1 MFILVI
7 VDRKITIL
15 SKKTTKQTTQK
26 WVEGDLRLV
35 GLLDTRM
42 IGLLKAIAESGSI
55 NQAAKLV
62 GLSYKGAWQ
71 IIEKANNMAPK
82 VLISTAT
89 GGAKGGG
96 TSLTTAGQ
104 ALLELFT
111 RVDTEHK
118 VFLQKI
124 NQKLAEDPVAQLLLK
139 RLVIKT
145 SATNQL
151 FGSITAIEI
160 GAVNAQVVVKLKGGE
175 QVVAAISLADLTQL
189 NLVVDGDVILL
200 INDPEII
207 MMTDPESYQY
217 SSRNCLAGK
226 VMRIQTDGIDA
237 EVVIQLSSGDS
248 IVAMI
253 TQASAENMNLKLDTP
268 VYALFKSNSVILG
281 TH

>member
-7 VDRKITIL
+7 IDRKVTIL
-15 SKKTTKQTTQK
+15 PTKTSKQTTQK

-42 IGLLKAIAESGSI
+42 IALLKAIAESGSI

-104 ALLELFT
+104 ALLDLFN
-111 RVDTEHK
+111 RVDAEHK
-118 VFLQKI
+118 LFLQKI
-124 NQKLAEDPVAQLLLK
+124 NQKLADDPVAQLLLK

-151 FGSITAIEI
+151 FGSIIAIET

-189 NLVVDGDVILL
+189 NLVVDGDVLLL

-217 SSRNCLAGK
+217 SSRNCLAGR

-237 EVVIQLSSGDS
+237 EVVIQLLSGDS
-248 IVAMI
+248 IVAII
-253 TQASAENMNLKLDTP
+253 TQASAESMNLKLDTP

>member
-1 MFILVI
+1 MPKNTL
-7 VDRKITIL
+7 
-15 SKKTTKQTTQK
+15 KKPIQN

-42 IGLLKAIAESGSI
+42 IGLLKAIAECGSI

-96 TSLTTAGQ
+96 TSLTAAGQ
-104 ALLELFT
+104 ALLELFN
-111 RVDTEHK
+111 RVDAEHK

-124 NQKLAEDPVAQLLLK
+124 NQKLADDPVAQLLLK

-151 FGSITAIEI
+151 FGTIVAIEI
-160 GAVNAQVVVKLKGGE
+160 GAVNAEVVVRLKGGE
-175 QVVAAISLADLTQL
+175 QIFAAISLADLTQL
-189 NLVVDGDVILL
+189 NLAVDSDVILL

-207 MMTDPESYQY
+207 MITDPELYQY
-217 SSRNCLAGK
+217 SSRNCLVGK
-226 VMRIQTDGIDA
+226 VMRIQTDDIDA
-237 EVVIQLSSGDS
+237 ELVIQLPSGDS
-248 IVAMI
+248 LVAMI
-253 TQASAENMNLKLDTP
+253 TQASAETMNLKLDSL
-268 VYALFKSNSVILG
+268 VYALFKSNSIIIG
-281 TH
+281 AN